1 MLDFLLDFLLFLDTS
16 RRERAVEAATARIR
30 ALSLCDSPSR
40 AVFAALLS
48 ESLSRAVF
56 VMMILS
62 RVAGSLGPA
71 ELERLSLGLGNAW
84 RSERLTTRGSGR

>member
-1 MLDFLLDFLLFLDTS
+1 LDTS
-16 RRERAVEAATARIR
+16 RRERAVDAATARIR
-30 ALSLCDSPSR
+30 ALSLCDSP
-40 AVFAALLS
+40 AALLS

-62 RVAGSLGPA
+62 RVAGSLGAA